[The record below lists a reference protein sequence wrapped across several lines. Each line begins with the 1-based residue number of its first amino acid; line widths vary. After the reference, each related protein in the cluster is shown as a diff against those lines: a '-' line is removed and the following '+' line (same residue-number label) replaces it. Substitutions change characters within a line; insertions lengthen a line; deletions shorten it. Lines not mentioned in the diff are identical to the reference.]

1 MKNLGDGRRTFQA
14 VNCKRK
20 GHEDGNGGGEIR
32 GRQAGW
38 WGIMRF
44 MHYET
49 VEVGKGPT
57 KQKCTENDEEF
68 GLCSKC
74 NGKLL

>member
-1 MKNLGDGRRTFQA
+1 MGGGTFQA

-20 GHEDGNGGGEIR
+20 GHEDGNGEGEIG

-38 WGIMRF
+38 WGIVRL

-49 VEVGKGPT
+49 VEVGRGPT
-57 KQKCTENDEEF
+57 KQNFTESDEEF
-68 GLCSKC
+68 GLYSKC